1 MVTGIA
7 QNRTMAACPTLPRP
21 ALLLVLVPLLL
32 WGLLQCPQAAA
43 SPPSGS
49 FAPQA
54 PAAVARAAEKLGS
67 QPETALAEALR
78 LIAERD
84 DGADQLHAM
93 LLAAYAHLIL
103 RDSDQAIALLQEAVT
118 LARRLEQAELLL
130 LSLDQLATAQID
142 AIDFDASERVLDEM
156 AALAGGRGLP
166 YWLARERHLRAV
178 RLRRMGDG
186 QGALRLHE
194 EALEIRQRIGDRVG
208 MVESLNAVAIQR
220 RRAGEL
226 YQALDHHTRAL
237 GLARELELDRD
248 AARTL
253 GWIARIYAALD
264 DDEPAMDFF
273 RQALDALPE
282 SEILERAELLR
293 DLSGLHM
300 RLGDLDAAEQL
311 NEDSIRLVMAI
322 GGEKLAVDS
331 FLRRATLLGLR
342 GRPEDGLRWVDRA
355 IEIGRE
361 FDGARS
367 VLSRRLTRL
376 RLLEQMERWTE
387 AVPEAAELLAMARA
401 SGDRLIERDVLEIQ
415 SAVLFGAG
423 NAHGAFLAMS
433 AYSEL
438 NASLATSHASR
449 RIADLEANMERR
461 ALEANLTLL
470 ERDRDLSA
478 LRAERQQLWTIGISI
493 AALALMLTILSLRS
507 RMRAVRQVNHL
518 LAERAEQLR
527 IAASTDALTGL
538 INRHG
543 ALPWLAALEREHGH
557 PVATLV
563 LDVDHFKQIN
573 DGHGHDVGDLVLQA
587 LATRLQTALPA
598 GWHLARWGGEEFLAF
613 GRVDDESHAT
623 AVAERLRDS
632 IRKEAVAAG
641 ELSVGVTASIGVAVR
656 PAARRAEW
664 DTLLKAADEA
674 LYRAKNGGRDRVE
687 LAAQTATA

>member
-1 MVTGIA
+1 MA
-7 QNRTMAACPTLPRP
+7 QCPTSARPRFLLELLLPFVLAGLLLATGVEASRP
-21 ALLLVLVPLLL
+21 A
-32 WGLLQCPQAAA
+32 
-43 SPPSGS
+43 GS

-54 PAAVARAAEKLGS
+54 PAAVAKAAEDLGS
-67 QPETALAEALR
+67 APEAALTEALR
-78 LIAERD
+78 LVADSRD
-84 DGADQLHAM
+84 SEEKLHAM
-93 LLAAYAHLIL
+93 LLAAYANLML
-103 RDSDQAIALLQEAVT
+103 REGETAIAMLEEAVA
-118 LARRLEQAELLL
+118 LARTLEQAELLL

-142 AIDFDASERVLDEM
+142 RVDFRTSELVLDEM
-156 AALAGGRGLP
+156 ATLAGGRGLP

-186 QGALRLHE
+186 QGAMRLHE

-208 MVESLNAVAIQR
+208 MVESLNAVAVQR
-220 RRAGEL
+220 RRAGDL

-237 GLARELELDRD
+237 GLARELGLERD

-253 GWIARIYAALD
+253 GWIARIYSALD
-264 DDEPAMDFF
+264 DDEPALEFF
-273 RQALDALPE
+273 RQALEALPE
-282 SEILERAELLR
+282 SETLERAELLR

-300 RLGDLDAAEQL
+300 RRGELDTAEEI
-311 NEDSIRLVMAI
+311 NENSIRLAMAI
-322 GGEKLAVDS
+322 GGEKVAVDGY
-331 FLRRATLLGLR
+331 LRRATLLGLR
-342 GRPEDGLRWVDRA
+342 GRPEEGLRWVERA
-355 IEIGRE
+355 IDIGRE

-367 VLSRRLTRL
+367 VLSRRLARL
-376 RLLEQMERWTE
+376 RLLKQMERWPE
-387 AVPEAAELLAMARA
+387 AVPEAAELLTMARE

-438 NASLATSHASR
+438 NASLATSLASR

-461 ALEANLTLL
+461 ALEADLTLL

-478 LRAERQQLWTIGISI
+478 LRAERQRLWTIGISI
-493 AALALMLTILSLRS
+493 AALALVLSILSLRS

-527 IAASTDALTGL
+527 TAASTDALTGL
-538 INRHG
+538 SNRHG
-543 ALPWLAALEREHGH
+543 ALPLLGALEREDSH

-573 DGHGHDVGDLVLQA
+573 DRHGHDVGDVVLRA
-587 LATRLQTALPA
+587 VATRLQAALPS

-613 GRVDDESHAT
+613 GRIDDESSAA
-623 AVAERLRDS
+623 AVAERLRDAV
-632 IRKEAVAAG
+632 RKEPVAAG
-641 ELSVGVTASIGVAVR
+641 ELSVAVTASIGVAVR
-656 PAARRAEW
+656 AAARRAEW

-687 LAAQTATA
+687 ISGRGGPT